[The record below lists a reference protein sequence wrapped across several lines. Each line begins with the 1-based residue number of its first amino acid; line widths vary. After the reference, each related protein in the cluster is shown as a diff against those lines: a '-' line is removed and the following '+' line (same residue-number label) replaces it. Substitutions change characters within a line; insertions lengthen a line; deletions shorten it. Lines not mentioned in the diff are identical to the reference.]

1 MIRKM
6 IVCMS
11 LLAAPGLVLA
21 AGGEAHLERANI
33 DISNEASLQRGA
45 KYFVN
50 YCLGCHSAKYV
61 RYNRLALDLGLT
73 EDQLVKNLMYTGERP
88 FDTMDNAIPQVDS
101 ANWFGRTP
109 PDLSLTARARGADWV
124 YSFLKSFYIDASK
137 PTGTNNLVLQ
147 GASMPHVLWDL
158 QGVQKAVF
166 RTETGPDGNPHEV
179 FDGFEL
185 VHPGRL
191 SPEEF
196 DDVASD
202 LTAFLTYIS
211 EPVQLQRQSLGI
223 KVILFL
229 VVLFLF
235 AFLFKKELWKDV
247 R

>member
-1 MIRKM
+1 MTRKIILCLLM
-6 IVCMS
+6 MTPAMS
-11 LLAAPGLVLA
+11 FA
-21 AGGEAHLERANI
+21 AGGSAHLQHANV

-73 EDQLVKNLMYTGERP
+73 EDQLVENLMFTGERP
-88 FDTMDNAIPQVDS
+88 FDTMDNAIPATDS

-109 PDLSLTARARGADWV
+109 PDLSLTARARGADWI
-124 YSFLKSFYIDASK
+124 YSFLKSFYVDPSK
-137 PTGTNNLVLQ
+137 PSGANNLVLE

-158 QGVQKAVF
+158 QGVQEAVYL
-166 RTETGPDGNPHEV
+166 TEIGADGEPHEV
-179 FDGFEL
+179 FDQFRIT
-185 VHPGRL
+185 HPGSL

-196 DDVASD
+196 DVVAQD
-202 LTAFLTYIS
+202 LTAFLVYIS
-211 EPVQLQRQSLGI
+211 EPVQLKRRSLGI

-235 AFLFKKELWKDV
+235 SYAYKKELWKDV
-247 R
+247 K

>member
-1 MIRKM
+1 MIRK
-6 IVCMS
+6 IIGSVV
-11 LLAAPGLVLA
+11 LAMLPAVVLA
-21 AGGEAHLERANI
+21 AGDAGHIQRV
-33 DISNEASLQRGA
+33 DINLSNEAALQRGA

-61 RYNRLALDLGLT
+61 RYNRLAMDLGLT
-73 EDQLVKNLMYTGERP
+73 EDQLVENIMFTGQRP
-88 FDTMDNAIPQVDS
+88 HDTMDNAIPAQDS

-109 PDLSLTARARGADWV
+109 PDLSLTARARGGDWV
-124 YSFLKSFYIDASK
+124 YSFLKSFYLDPSK
-137 PTGTNNLVLQ
+137 PTGTNNLVLP

-158 QGVQKAVF
+158 QGLQKAVF
-166 RTETGPDGNPHEV
+166 HTETGPDGATHEV
-179 FDGFEL
+179 FDHFEL
-185 VHPGRL
+185 VKPGRL

-196 DDVASD
+196 DMVAAD
-202 LTAFLTYIS
+202 LATFLTYIS
-211 EPVQLQRQSLGI
+211 EPVKLQRQSLGI

>member
-1 MIRKM
+1 
-6 IVCMS
+6 MS
-11 LLAAPGLVLA
+11 APNP
-21 AGGEAHLERANI
+21 AGGGPLVTLGPDEKARKREKII
-33 DISNEASLQRGA
+33 D
-45 KYFVN
+45 
-50 YCLGCHSAKYV
+50 
-61 RYNRLALDLGLT
+61 
-73 EDQLVKNLMYTGERP
+73 
-88 FDTMDNAIPQVDS
+88 
-101 ANWFGRTP
+101 
-109 PDLSLTARARGADWV
+109 
-124 YSFLKSFYIDASK
+124 
-137 PTGTNNLVLQ
+137 
-147 GASMPHVLWDL
+147 VLWDL

>member
-1 MIRKM
+1 MIRK
-6 IVCMS
+6 IIACA
-11 LLAAPGLVLA
+11 LLAMIPALVFA
-21 AGGEAHLERANI
+21 SGGGGHMEKADI

-73 EDQLVKNLMYTGERP
+73 EDQLVENIMFTGERP
-88 FDTMDNAIPQVDS
+88 HDTMDNAIPAVDS

-109 PDLSLTARARGADWV
+109 PDLSLTARARGGDWV
-124 YSFLKSFYIDASK
+124 YNFLKSFYLDPSK
-137 PTGTNNLVLQ
+137 PTGTNNLVLP

-158 QGVQKAVF
+158 QGLQKAVF
-166 RTETGPDGNPHEV
+166 RTETGPDGATHEV
-179 FDGFEL
+179 FDHFEL
-185 VHPGRL
+185 VKPGRL

-196 DDVASD
+196 DMVAAD
-202 LTAFLTYIS
+202 LATFLTYIS
-211 EPVQLQRQSLGI
+211 EPVKMKRQSLGI

-235 AFLFKKELWKDV
+235 SYMYKKELWKDV

>member
-1 MIRKM
+1 MVRKIIACALLVM
-6 IVCMS
+6 APVIVS
-11 LLAAPGLVLA
+11 A
-21 AGGEAHLERANI
+21 AGGGGHVERANI

-61 RYNRLALDLGLT
+61 RYNRLAMDLGLT
-73 EDQLVKNLMYTGERP
+73 EDQLVDNLMFTGERP
-88 FDTMDNAIPQVDS
+88 FDTMDNAIPGVDS

-124 YSFLKSFYIDASK
+124 YSFLRSFYLDPSK
-137 PTGTNNLVLQ
+137 PTGTNNLVLP

-158 QGVQKAVF
+158 QGVQEAVF

-179 FDGFEL
+179 FDRFEI
-185 VHPGRL
+185 VQPGRL

-196 DDVASD
+196 DGVASD
-202 LTAFLTYIS
+202 LAAFLTYIS
-211 EPVQLQRQSLGI
+211 EPVQLERKSLGI